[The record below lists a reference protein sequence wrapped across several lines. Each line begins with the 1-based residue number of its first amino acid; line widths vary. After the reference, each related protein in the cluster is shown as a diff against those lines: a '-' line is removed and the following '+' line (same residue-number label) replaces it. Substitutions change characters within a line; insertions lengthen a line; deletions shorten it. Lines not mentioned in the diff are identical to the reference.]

1 MASTLIRIELVTCA
15 KSGGTPRPFGGKKNT
30 DLRRIQKSAYA
41 SEFYPAFDDSS
52 PPDDEYFRELERVS
66 KHRIIWGGNFFLD
79 NLGKTSCLIVWD
91 KGRRGLTQADC
102 EIAWTD
108 LKEQS
113 RVLNF
118 KWNGML
124 QEDMKNKE
132 KRIHAT
138 QKPVALYTWIFN
150 RYAKAGDR
158 ILDTHLGSGSSR
170 IAAYSLG
177 LDFVGC
183 EIDKTY
189 FDLEEKR
196 FEKFANQQS
205 LFY

>member
-1 MASTLIRIELVTCA
+1 MPNRGA
-15 KSGGTPRPFGGKKNT
+15 PRPFGGKKNES
-30 DLRRIQKSAYA
+30 LRHIKKSAYA

-52 PPDDEYFRELERVS
+52 PPNDEYFRELERVS

-79 NLGKTSCLIVWD
+79 NLGRASCLIVWD
-91 KGRRGLTQADC
+91 KGRRELKQADC

-108 LKEQS
+108 LPGQS
-113 RVLNF
+113 RVFNF

-124 QEDMKNKE
+124 QENMQHKE
-132 KRIHAT
+132 VRIHAT
-138 QKPVALYTWIFN
+138 QKPVALYTWIFK